1 MSFARMRERVLRA
14 ERLLEGR
21 ERQAG
26 EQWSALATT
35 WRRAW
40 TPWRIVVAGVG
51 LGFFA
56 GRAEPVAAIGGLA
69 GRLGGAPK
77 LLDMIGA
84 VSGLV
89 GLFQAQDAEADA
101 DAPDTPA
108 PTPAPAGPPASAG
121 RDPGA
126 APRPAE
132 AATELSE
139 RD

>member
-26 EQWSALATT
+26 EQWSALAIT

-89 GLFQAQDAEADA
+89 GLFQAQDAETDA